1 MTSDAPKKSN
11 RDAVLDSL
19 VATFPVLRDALPLA
33 IGIHKTIL
41 ERLPELTKVQVS
53 KAMRIHTTST
63 RYLKAMA
70 KAEQRFDLDGNPA
83 GEVTAE
89 QREAAKKLVMERIN
103 RANERKK
110 AEEEKRKAEEQ
121 ARQQKEKLEKLAAK
135 FNSR

>member
-19 VATFPVLRDALPLA
+19 VATFPALRDALPLA

-63 RYLKAMA
+63 RYLKSMA

-89 QREAAKKLVMERIN
+89 QREAAVKLVKERIN

-110 AEEEKRKAEEQ
+110 AEEELRKAEEQ
-121 ARQQKEKLEKLAAK
+121 AKQQKEKLEKLAAK

>member
-1 MTSDAPKKSN
+1 MTSPSPKKPN

-19 VATFPVLRDALPLA
+19 VATFPVFRDALPLA

-53 KAMRIHTTST
+53 KALRIHTTST

-70 KAEQRFDLDGNPA
+70 KAEQRLDLDGNPA

-89 QREAAKKLVMERIN
+89 QREAAAKLVKERIN

-110 AEEEKRKAEEQ
+110 AEEEQRKSEEQ
-121 ARQQKEKLEKLAAK
+121 ARLQKEKLEKLAAK